1 MVTSVTPAVSLQAI
15 HSIDAAK
22 PIWSFP
28 ALAVF
33 LLNSSFINNV
43 YVTDT
48 TSVSNQIQKFTTNGT
63 FITSWGAVGS
73 GDGQFEEPTSIA
85 LDSSDNVYV
94 IDRGNMRIQV
104 FVPS

>member
-1 MVTSVTPAVSLQAI
+1 LQEY
-15 HSIDAAK
+15 SIDAAK

-48 TSVSNQIQKFTTNGT
+48 TSVSNQIQKFTTNGM
-63 FITSWGAVGS
+63 FITSWGDVGS
-73 GDGQFEEPTSIA
+73 GDGLFTHATAIGTDA
-85 LDSSDNVYV
+85 SDIVYV
-94 IDRGNMRIQV
+94 CGYKYSLPHKILIH
-104 FVPS
+104 